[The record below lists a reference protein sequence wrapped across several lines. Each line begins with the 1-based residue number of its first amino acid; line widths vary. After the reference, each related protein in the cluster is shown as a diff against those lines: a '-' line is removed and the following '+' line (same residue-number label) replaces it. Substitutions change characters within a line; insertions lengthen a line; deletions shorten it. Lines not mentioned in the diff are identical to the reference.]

1 MDCNKDEA
9 MRAKDIALRKF
20 TDRDFTGAKKFTLKA
35 QTLYPGLEG
44 ISQML
49 SSIDVYISA
58 ERKSGEEPDLYGIL
72 GVNPMADDDT
82 IKKNYRKL
90 VLQLHPD
97 KNKFAGADGA
107 FRFVTDAYNTLSD
120 KLKRSAYNTKR
131 HIKIAQKV
139 PSHPGFSVPQ
149 PSVRPVD
156 LKIPTAKP
164 TSRKPYKARKTQQKG
179 VSQEQSAKAQLF
191 PMKGETFWT
200 SCNAC
205 KMKYEYMR
213 NYLHQILKCP
223 ECQSGFLAVE
233 IPAPSSLAPLQPH
246 GTSPSKFVAQGERPS
261 KKMRETNGI
270 ASRYGSS
277 KWRPEVST
285 AF

>member
-20 TDRDFTGAKKFTLKA
+20 TDRDFMGAKKFTLKA
-35 QTLYPGLEG
+35 QTLYPGLDG

-58 ERKSGEEPDLYGIL
+58 ENKAGGEPDLYGIL
-72 GVNPMADDDT
+72 GVNPMADDEA

-97 KNKFAGADGA
+97 KNKFVGADGA
-107 FRFVTDAYNTLSD
+107 FRFVTDAYNVLSD
-120 KLKRSAYNTKR
+120 KLKRSAYNTRR
-131 HIKIAQKV
+131 HVKIAQKV
-139 PSHPGFSVPQ
+139 PSHPSHPRVPVPQ

-156 LKIPTAKP
+156 LKIPIPKS
-164 TSRKPYKARKTQQKG
+164 TSRKPYKSRKTQKG
-179 VSQEQSAKAQLF
+179 GCQEQSANAQSF
-191 PMKGETFWT
+191 PMDGETFWT
-200 SCNAC
+200 GCAVC

-213 NYLHQILKCP
+213 NYLGKLLKCP
-223 ECQSGFLAVE
+223 ECKTGFVAEE
-233 IPAPSSLAPLQPH
+233 IAPPSSLAPLRPR
-246 GTSPSKFVAQGERPS
+246 GATASERPA

-270 ASRYGSS
+270 SNKYGSS

-285 AF
+285 GGF